1 MTQVAEVKVTRDG
14 DCLVVTVPLRLKRR
28 AGRKEIIAPAGT
40 KDPSDSRTRP
50 NQTLAVAIARAHRWQ
65 HLLESGRYT
74 TIGELAR
81 DVGVDNSYLAR
92 MLRLTLLSPD
102 IIQAILDGTEPDG
115 LSLEKLYRMPVVWE
129 EQRQLPNLALQ
140 QPTRVQ

>member
-1 MTQVAEVKVTRDG
+1 MMHVAEAKMTRDG
-14 DCLVVTVPLRLKRR
+14 DCLAVTVPLRLKRR

-40 KDPSDSRTRP
+40 EDPSDSRTSP
-50 NQTLAVAIARAHRWQ
+50 NQALALTIARAHRWE

-102 IIQAILDGTEPDG
+102 IIQAILNGTEPDDI
-115 LSLEKLYRMPVVWE
+115 SLEKLYRMPVLWE
-129 EQRQLPNLALQ
+129 EQRQLLNLALQ